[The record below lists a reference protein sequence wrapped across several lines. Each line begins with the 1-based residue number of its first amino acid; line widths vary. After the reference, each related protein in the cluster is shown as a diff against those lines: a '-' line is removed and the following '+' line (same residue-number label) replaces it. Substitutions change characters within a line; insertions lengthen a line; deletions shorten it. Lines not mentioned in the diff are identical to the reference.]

1 MKTSAFPVPNRP
13 YYLLAFHK
21 SCDRFSAQ
29 FLFELYRGVV
39 NEYRFHLEDRLS
51 SDRGLG
57 IFLLGMKH
65 MSEGLQAVSG
75 DRLRKMI
82 SAVTNNRIMGVATGI
97 LVTCLVQSSSVTTVM
112 VVGFV
117 NSAIMNLMQAIGVIL
132 GANIGTT
139 ITGWILVLK
148 IGKYGLPILGIAAFF
163 FLFSKNQRVRYI
175 GMTLMGIGMVFF
187 GLELM
192 KNGFKPIKSLPEF
205 QAWFHAFQATS
216 YIGIIKCA
224 MVGMILTMI
233 VQSSSATLGITIGLA
248 ATGVIEF
255 RTAAALV
262 MGENIGTTVTALLAS
277 IGTTTNAKRAAYAH
291 FFFNVIGTA
300 WFIALFPFAIGGLAH
315 LIALKTGF
323 DPATASLQEIATA
336 LFPDGDIAA
345 IIADANLSDPVT
357 AAGKKVA
364 GRFDQVITAGIALT
378 HTTFNVANVLI
389 FLPFIGFLAKFV
401 TKLAPEKETKEAA
414 HLTYLDVRMLD
425 TPSLGIVQSQGQL
438 NFMADSVEG
447 MMIKLR
453 TCLDSGITDELERKI
468 FEREEILDNVQKEIF
483 LFLSN
488 MVSGQVPLEVTNT
501 ANKQMRLADEY
512 ESLSDYSTNV
522 LKGLKKL
529 KAGNLNLDG
538 SAKEK
543 LLILHDRVAAYII
556 KVDKFMKDENPDVLT
571 WANTEGTAISKLMKE
586 IRAEHLDRLQKE
598 EASPYFSLA
607 YTDIL
612 NFYRRMKDHALNIAE
627 VVHSEK

>member
-1 MKTSAFPVPNRP
+1 MDVSFVEIILNVI
-13 YYLLAFHK
+13 
-21 SCDRFSAQ
+21 
-29 FLFELYRGVV
+29 G
-39 NEYRFHLEDRLS
+39 
-51 SDRGLG
+51 GLG

-75 DRLRKMI
+75 DRLRKII
-82 SAVTNNRIMGVATGI
+82 SIATNNRIMGVLMGI

-148 IGKYGLPILGIAAFF
+148 IGKFGLPILGIAAFF
-163 FLFSKNQRVRYI
+163 FLFSKNQRLRYI
-175 GMTLMGIGMVFF
+175 GMTIMGIGMVFF

-192 KNGFKPIKSLPEF
+192 KNGFKPLKSLPEF
-205 QAWFHAFQATS
+205 EAWFQAFHINLDGGIFAA
-216 YIGIIKCA
+216 YGDIIKCA
-224 MVGMILTMI
+224 LVGMILTMI

-248 ATGVIEF
+248 STGVIEF
-255 RTAAALV
+255 QTAAALV

-291 FFFNVIGTA
+291 FFFNVLGTA
-300 WFIALFPFAIGGLAH
+300 WFIALFPFAIKGLSGLVA
-315 LIALKTGF
+315 AKTGF
-323 DPATASLQEIATA
+323 NPL
-336 LFPDGDIAA
+336 DIS
-345 IIADANLSDPVT
+345 IDTMNEDQY
-357 AAGKKVA
+357 G
-364 GRFDQVITAGIALT
+364 QVITAGIALT
-378 HTTFNVANVLI
+378 HTTFNVANVI
-389 FLPFIGFLAKFV
+389 VFLPFIGLLAKFV
-401 TKLAPEKETKEAA
+401 TKLAPEKDTKESA

-447 MMIKLR
+447 MMTKLR
-453 TCLDSGITDELERKI
+453 TCVEGDSTPELESKI

-488 MVSGQVPLEVTNT
+488 MVSGQVPQEVTNS

-512 ESLSDYSTNV
+512 ESLSDYTTNV
-522 LKGLKKL
+522 LKGLKKMNKSSMSLEGVAKDNLL
-529 KAGNLNLDG
+529 K
-538 SAKEK
+538 
-543 LLILHDRVAAYII
+543 LHDRVTAYII
-556 KVDKFMKDENPDVLT
+556 RVDQFMKDENPDVLT
-571 WANTEGTAISKLMKE
+571 WASTEGAAIAKLMKE
-586 IRAEHLDRLQKE
+586 IRKEHLQRLQKE
-598 EASPYFSLA
+598 EVSPYFSLA
-607 YTDIL
+607 YTDML

-627 VVHSEK
+627 VVNGEK